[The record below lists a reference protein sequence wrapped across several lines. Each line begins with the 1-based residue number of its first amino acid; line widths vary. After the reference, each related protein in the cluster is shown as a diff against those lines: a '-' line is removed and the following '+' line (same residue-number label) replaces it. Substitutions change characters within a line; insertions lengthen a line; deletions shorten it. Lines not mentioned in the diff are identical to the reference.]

1 MDEAE
6 ADQHWSEQRT
16 LSVSSSTQTWP
27 LPLQPPCRI
36 DQPDQDSP
44 ICGDG
49 MQPSPPSPCF
59 EELFCFSHTSI
70 TLFPLCGTLVTSAR
84 PRSDLVRKG
93 YLGKQERNHRRY
105 FVLRSGSH
113 TGPSRLE
120 WYKSRE
126 KFALTESA
134 GRAALFGP
142 NKQGLVPS
150 HLFLSWKAP
159 ELCLNMG
166 LRWKVFFYPLTVSQ

>member
-6 ADQHWSEQRT
+6 AEQHRSEQRT

-27 LPLQPPCRI
+27 LPLQPPCRS

-49 MQPSPPSPCF
+49 MQLSPPSPCF

-70 TLFPLCGTLVTSAR
+70 TLFPLCSTLVTSAK

-126 KFALTESA
+126 KFAIMEST

-150 HLFLSWKAP
+150 HLFLS
-159 ELCLNMG
+159 
-166 LRWKVFFYPLTVSQ
+166 